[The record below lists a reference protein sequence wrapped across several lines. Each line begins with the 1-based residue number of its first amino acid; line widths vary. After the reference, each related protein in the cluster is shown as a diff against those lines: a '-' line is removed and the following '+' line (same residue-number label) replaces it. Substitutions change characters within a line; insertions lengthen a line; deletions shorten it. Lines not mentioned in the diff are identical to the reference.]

1 MPGDLD
7 IWRCA
12 ASMIRRYGG
21 NADLEAHA
29 RAERLL
35 DAGHRAG
42 QQAWLRV
49 TRAITDLINVRPH
62 ETMH

>member
-12 ASMIRRYGG
+12 ALMIQRYGG
-21 NADLEAHA
+21 NADLEAQA
-29 RAERLL
+29 RAQRLL
-35 DAGHRAG
+35 DDGDRAG
-42 QQAWLRV
+42 QRIWLRV
-49 TRAITDLINVRPH
+49 GRAITDLINVRPH